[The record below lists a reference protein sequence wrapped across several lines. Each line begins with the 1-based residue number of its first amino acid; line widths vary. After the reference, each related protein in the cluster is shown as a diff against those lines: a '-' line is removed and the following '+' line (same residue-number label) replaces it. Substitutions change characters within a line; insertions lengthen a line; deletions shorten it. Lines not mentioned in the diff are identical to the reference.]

1 MNDILKLSEIYS
13 KKKHAELLPSLESNI
28 PDSLI
33 FLYDKSWET
42 GQSPVPYEILT
53 YLLDCYY
60 CFPERPDLASLFAWQ
75 AINHSYNIF
84 LLEDTSKSSLTD
96 NEGLNQLTNRILN
109 QYSKYHPLLFPY
121 YQKLPIKVFHY
132 IAAYLLKGYVM
143 DKNSFPRK
151 YRASSYD
158 TMISKIP
165 VLKDILVNSYG
176 KSLFEISSPTLCNNK
191 IKINADSKQSRA
203 ITHSFSKKLQELFI
217 SHTTQITLKDTPRT
231 QKTYTFSNQD
241 ELTFLIRGILYAS
254 RCNNFHGNSASRLN
268 SINADKNTFIM
279 YTDIFLIEYMLLA
292 ISLNIHGDLSDI
304 SLNKILKNVDLMK

>member
-1 MNDILKLSEIYS
+1 MNDILKLSEVYS
-13 KKKHAELLPSLESNI
+13 KKKHAELLPTLESNI
-28 PDSLI
+28 PNSLI

-84 LLEDTSKSSLTD
+84 LLEDTSKNSLTD
-96 NEGLNQLTNRILN
+96 SEGLNQLTTRILN

-121 YQKLPIKVFHY
+121 YQRLPIKVFHY

-143 DKNSFPRK
+143 DKNNLPRK

-165 VLKDILVNSYG
+165 VLKDILENSYG
-176 KSLFEISSPTLCNNK
+176 KSMFRISSPTLSDNK
-191 IKINADSKQSRA
+191 IKINADAKQSRA

-241 ELTFLIRGILYAS
+241 ELTILIRGILYAS

-304 SLNKILKNVDLMK
+304 SLNKMLKNVDLMK

>member
-1 MNDILKLSEIYS
+1 MNDILKLAEVYS
-13 KKKHAELLPSLESNI
+13 KKKHTELLPSLESNI
-28 PDSLI
+28 PDSLT
-33 FLYDKSWET
+33 FLYDKSWKT

-60 CFPERPDLASLFAWQ
+60 CFPDRPDLASLFAWQ

-84 LLEDTSKSSLTD
+84 LLEDTSKNSLTD
-96 NEGLNQLTNRILN
+96 SEGLNQLTIKILN

-132 IAAYLLKGYVM
+132 VATYLLKGYVM
-143 DKNSFPRK
+143 DKNNFPRK

-165 VLKDILVNSYG
+165 ILKDILENSYG
-176 KSLFEISSPTLCNNK
+176 KSLLEISSPTLIENK
-191 IKINADSKQSRA
+191 IKINADPEQSRA

-217 SHTTQITLKDTPRT
+217 FHATQITLKDTSQT
-231 QKTYTFSNQD
+231 QKIYSFSNKD
-241 ELTFLIRGILYAS
+241 ELIFLIRGILYAS

-268 SINADKNTFIM
+268 SMNANKNTFIM

-292 ISLNIHGDLSDI
+292 ISLNIHGNLSDL
-304 SLNKILKNVDLMK
+304 SLNKMLENVNLMK